1 MKNRSHL
8 KNVFWLNVFVGASFK
23 ILKIL
28 ESACGLRPTKN
39 IKSDGESGFAWKLGP
54 AATLNQNTIFEKAS
68 KLLRTAAVVL
78 ILLMTASVSAEQN
91 EVFIIKVAD
100 AISPGTAEFIKTGIR
115 TAEERAATAV
125 IIELDT
131 PGGLAESMRLIV
143 QNILASK
150 VPIAV
155 FVSPSGA
162 RAASAGVMIT
172 MAADVAAMAPG
183 TNIGA
188 AHPVGAGGKD
198 IDGKMSE
205 KVINDMVA
213 QAKSV
218 AEKRG
223 RNAQWVEA
231 AIRESVSVTETE
243 ALEKNVID
251 LVAQDIDDLINQLN
265 GRELEGK
272 GVLDLGDVKKV
283 FHEETLRT
291 KILKTISNPNIAYIL
306 MMIGLAGLY
315 FELSHPGAI
324 FPGVIG
330 GIALIL
336 AFFALQTLPINYA
349 GVLLI
354 VLAIIFFIMEMK
366 ITSYGLLSVAGV
378 VSLLL
383 GSLMLFE
390 GSTSDMKVS
399 LQVLLPTVILISGF
413 FVAVASLVFRA
424 QISRPTTGSKGLVGE
439 IGVVKKALRPDGKV
453 FVHGELWNARA
464 KEPLDENVKVRVVK
478 VVNLVLEVESL
489 DEGAT
494 A

>member
-1 MKNRSHL
+1 MKTRL
-8 KNVFWLNVFVGASFK
+8 FPIVA
-23 ILKIL
+23 
-28 ESACGLRPTKN
+28 
-39 IKSDGESGFAWKLGP
+39 
-54 AATLNQNTIFEKAS
+54 
-68 KLLRTAAVVL
+68 
-78 ILLMTASVSAEQN
+78 ILLFLFVATGVLAEQN
-91 EVFIIKVAD
+91 EVYIIKVAD
-100 AISPGTAEFIKTGIR
+100 AISPGTAEFIKSGIKK
-115 TAEERAATAV
+115 AEENEAAV
-125 IIELDT
+125 IIIELDT

-143 QNILASK
+143 QNILGSK
-150 VPIAV
+150 VPV
-155 FVSPSGA
+155 VVYVSPSGA

-188 AHPVGAGGKD
+188 AHPVGMGGKD

-223 RNAQWVEA
+223 RNAKWVEE

-243 ALEKNVID
+243 ALKENIID
-251 LVAQDIDDLINQLN
+251 LIAENTDDLIRQLN
-265 GRELEGK
+265 GRELK
-272 GVLDLGDVKKV
+272 DRGVLNLAGVKKV
-283 FHEETLRT
+283 VLEETLRT

-336 AFFALQTLPINYA
+336 AFFAMQTLPVNYA
-349 GVLLI
+349 GILLI

-366 ITSYGLLSVAGV
+366 ITSYGLLSVAGI

-383 GSLMLFE
+383 GSIMLFE
-390 GSTSDMKVS
+390 GGTPDTKLS
-399 LQVLLPTVILISGF
+399 LRVLLTTVILISGF

-424 QISRPTTGSKGLVGE
+424 QISKPSTGSKGLVGE
-439 IGVVKKALRPDGKV
+439 IGIVKKSLAPEGKV
-453 FVHGELWNARA
+453 FVHGELWKARA

-478 VVNLVLEVESL
+478 VVNLVLEVESV
-489 DEGAT
+489 DEGAS

>member
-1 MKNRSHL
+1 MKTKL
-8 KNVFWLNVFVGASFK
+8 VCITAIAFWCFIGAH
-23 ILKIL
+23 
-28 ESACGLRPTKN
+28 
-39 IKSDGESGFAWKLGP
+39 
-54 AATLNQNTIFEKAS
+54 
-68 KLLRTAAVVL
+68 
-78 ILLMTASVSAEQN
+78 VSAAQS
-91 EVFIIKVAD
+91 EVYIIKVAD
-100 AISPGTAEFIKTGIR
+100 AISPGTAEFIKTGIK
-115 TAEERAATAV
+115 TAEEGAATAI

-150 VPIAV
+150 VPVVV
-155 FVSPSGA
+155 FVAPSGA

-198 IDGKMSE
+198 IDGAMSE
-205 KVINDMVA
+205 KIINDMVA

-218 AEKRG
+218 AEQRG

-243 ALEKNVID
+243 ALKENIID
-251 LVAQDIDDLINQLN
+251 LIAQDTDDLIKQLN
-265 GRELEGK
+265 GR
-272 GVLDLGDVKKV
+272 VLKDKKV
-283 FHEETLRT
+283 FNLDNAKKIVLEETLRT

-336 AFFALQTLPINYA
+336 AFFALQTLPVNYA
-349 GVLLI
+349 GILLI
-354 VLAIIFFIMEMK
+354 ILAIIFFIMEMK
-366 ITSYGLLSVAGV
+366 ITSYGLLSVAGI

-390 GSTSDMKVS
+390 GSTPDMKLS
-399 LQVLLPTVILISGF
+399 LNVLLPTVILISGF

-424 QISRPTTGSKGLVGE
+424 QISKPTTGSMGLVGE
-439 IGVVKKALRPDGKV
+439 IGVVKKALKPDGKV

-478 VVNLVLEVESL
+478 VVNLILEVESV
-489 DEGAT
+489 DESVIA
-494 A
+494 

>member
-1 MKNRSHL
+1 MK
-8 KNVFWLNVFVGASFK
+8 
-23 ILKIL
+23 
-28 ESACGLRPTKN
+28 TKLFSIAVIPFFLLLSN
-39 IKSDGESGFAWKLGP
+39 I
-54 AATLNQNTIFEKAS
+54 
-68 KLLRTAAVVL
+68 
-78 ILLMTASVSAEQN
+78 VSAEQN
-91 EVFIIKVAD
+91 EVYIIKVAD
-100 AISPGTAEFIKTGIR
+100 AISPGTSEFIKSGIKK
-115 TAEERAATAV
+115 AEENEAACI

-131 PGGLAESMRLIV
+131 PGGLAESMRIIV
-143 QNILASK
+143 QGILASNIP
-150 VPIAV
+150 VVV
-155 FVSPSGA
+155 FVSPGGA

-223 RNAQWVEA
+223 RNAKWVED

-243 ALEKNVID
+243 ALKENIID
-251 LVAQDIDDLINQLN
+251 LIAQDIDDLIRQLN
-265 GRELEGK
+265 GRELKDK
-272 GVLDLGDVKKV
+272 GVINLDNVKKV
-283 FHEETLRT
+283 ILKETLRN

-336 AFFALQTLPINYA
+336 AFFALQTLPVNYA
-349 GVLLI
+349 GILLI

-366 ITSYGLLSVAGV
+366 IVSYGLLSVAGIV
-378 VSLLL
+378 ALLL

-390 GSTSDMKVS
+390 GTTPDMKLS
-399 LQVLLPTVILISGF
+399 LRVVLPTIILISGF
-413 FVAVASLVFRA
+413 FVAVATLVFRA
-424 QISRPTTGSKGLVGE
+424 QISKPVTGSGGLVGE
-439 IGVVKKALRPDGKV
+439 IGIVKKALTPEGKV

-464 KEPLDENVKVRVVK
+464 KEPLDENATVRVVK
-478 VVNLVLEVESL
+478 VINLILEVESV
-489 DEGAT
+489 EEAT
-494 A
+494 PT

>member
-1 MKNRSHL
+1 MK
-8 KNVFWLNVFVGASFK
+8 VK
-23 ILKIL
+23 IFL
-28 ESACGLRPTKN
+28 
-39 IKSDGESGFAWKLGP
+39 
-54 AATLNQNTIFEKAS
+54 AAIIP
-68 KLLRTAAVVL
+68 L
-78 ILLMTASVSAEQN
+78 ILMGVTVAAADQAE
-91 EVFIIKVAD
+91 VYIIRIAD
-100 AISPGTAEFIKTGIR
+100 AISPGTAEFIKSGIKK
-115 TAEERAATAV
+115 AEENQAV
-125 IIELDT
+125 CIIIELDT
-131 PGGLAESMRLIV
+131 PGGLAESMRIIV
-143 QNILASK
+143 QSILASR
-150 VPIAV
+150 VPIVV

-172 MAADVAAMAPG
+172 MAADIAAMAPG

-218 AEKRG
+218 AEQRG
-223 RNAQWVEA
+223 RNAKWVEE

-243 ALEKNVID
+243 ALKENIID
-251 LVAQDIDDLINQLN
+251 LVAKDIDDLIRQLN
-265 GRELEGK
+265 GREIK
-272 GVLDLGDVKKV
+272 DRGVLKLDDVKKV
-283 FHEETLRT
+283 VLAETLRT

-330 GIALIL
+330 GISLIL
-336 AFFALQTLPINYA
+336 AFFALQTLPVNYA
-349 GVLLI
+349 GILLI

-366 ITSYGLLSVAGV
+366 ITSYGLLSVAGI

-390 GSTSDMKVS
+390 GDTPDMKLS
-399 LQVLLPTVILISGF
+399 LQVLLPTIILISGF

-424 QISRPTTGSKGLVGE
+424 QMSKPATGSMGLVGE
-439 IGVVKKALRPDGKV
+439 IGIVKKALTPEGKV

-464 KEPLDENVKVRVVK
+464 KEPLDEDAKVRVVK
-478 VVNLVLEVESL
+478 VVNLILEVESV
-489 DEGAT
+489 DKT
-494 A
+494 AVT